1 MLLLAFSLATGCTGK
16 GGDGEDSLTG
26 ADDSEFVDDGVSPI
40 VSDLEVYCE
49 EHTTGDTF
57 FQWFFNASY
66 DDPQGL
72 DDVPAYPPG
81 SLGHLIEVYQD
92 GSLVEDAEL
101 VVCSDTSG
109 ACVGSVN
116 SDTIGVPCNSGYVF
130 RMIIS
135 DYDGNTGW
143 DEADGEV

>member
-1 MLLLAFSLATGCTGK
+1 MLLLAFSLATGCTK
-16 GGDGEDSLTG
+16 GGDT
-26 ADDSEFVDDGVSPI
+26 DDSEATTDDSEVIDDGVSPT

-57 FQWFFNASY
+57 FQWFFSASY

-72 DDVPAYPPG
+72 DDVPAYPEG
-81 SLGHLIEVYQD
+81 SLGHLVEVYQD

-101 VVCSDTSG
+101 VVCSDSSG

-116 SDTIGVPCNSGYVF
+116 TDTIGVPCNSGYVF
-130 RMIIS
+130 KLIIS
-135 DYDGNTGW
+135 DYDGNTGSA
-143 DEADGEV
+143 EVEGET